1 MIDKILVP
9 IDGSKN
15 SEKSLKYACWLAG
28 KVEAKITVLY
38 VVPIPIDGQSAGLP
52 IQPLVNAGEMILENA
67 KKIVKNEN
75 CEHTDFVLRQNPGNA
90 GHEIVKFSQEKKFSL
105 IVMNAKGHSTI
116 KHLLLG
122 SVSETVTKYATCSV
136 MIVK

>member
-1 MIDKILVP
+1 LIDKILVP

-15 SEKSLKYACWLAG
+15 SEKSLKYACWLAT

-52 IQPLVNAGEMILENA
+52 IQPLVNAGERILEKA

-90 GHEIVKFSQEKKFSL
+90 GHEIVKFSKEKNFSL
-105 IVMNAKGHSTI
+105 IIMNAKGHSTI
-116 KHLLLG
+116 KHFLLG

>member
-15 SEKSLKYACWLAG
+15 SEKSLKYACWLAE

-52 IQPLVNAGEMILENA
+52 IEPLVEAGEKILEKA
-67 KKIVKNEN
+67 KKTAKDANCKN
-75 CEHTDFVLRQNPGNA
+75 TQFILRQNPGNA
-90 GHEIVKFSQEKKFSL
+90 GHEIVKYSQEQNISL
-105 IVMNAKGHSTI
+105 IIMNAKGHSKI

-122 SVSETVTKYATCSV
+122 SVSETVTKYAKCSV

>member
-15 SEKSLKYACWLAG
+15 SEKSLQYACWLAG

-52 IQPLVNAGEMILENA
+52 IQPLVDAGEMILEKA
-67 KKIVKNEN
+67 KKIVNKEN
-75 CEHTDFVLRQNPGNA
+75 CEGVDFVLRQNPGNA
-90 GHEIVKFSQEKKFSL
+90 GHEIVKYGQEKNFSL